1 MEGVQCPYGMKVAQV
16 IWRARECASLRTM
29 INDGQMREVGKEA
42 GGEEACFYE
51 EAVPT
56 ILEGTIRGV
65 R

>member
-1 MEGVQCPYGMKVAQV
+1 
-16 IWRARECASLRTM
+16 M
-29 INDGQMREVGKEA
+29 INDGQMREVGEEA